1 MQQDTYNI
9 QRVHKISVFMTCL
22 IIILMVINATIVGGV
37 ELGIK
42 RAIQASPCIILAVIN
57 YFLPIN
63 DYVKGLIFGIVPPL
77 TMCLL
82 LILAGFEI
90 NRHYII
96 WCTVA
101 LMALYFKKEITIAHG
116 IVVNLCLLTVY
127 LVNPDGIAGPGTTLE
142 TFLFIIIIIDA
153 AIILLY
159 YLSKWGRELVNESME
174 KEAQTS
180 ELLNKLQLTFTQVEN
195 NTDTIDNR
203 ISELN
208 TNINMI
214 IESSQNITAAM
225 QEMAKSIQEEA
236 GSIYEINKTM
246 ADSLEIVYETRD
258 ISKGISSKADLV
270 NDKVSQGWNTMQ
282 QMNNQFNI
290 ISDTI
295 NIANTTVYELQS
307 SMNTVNK
314 LLEEITQI
322 ASQTNLL
329 ALNAAIESA
338 RAGEQGRGFAV
349 VAEEIRKLADQSTRI
364 VNDITQVT
372 MALSNK
378 SKEAFEKVNQGSSAV
393 KEGNELIN
401 NISTYFN
408 DLKDTFADTNVEIAK
423 GLSKIEVVAEQF
435 INVQGQIDN
444 IASIAEENAAA
455 TEEALSTIENANSQV
470 IRIGDFLNEIYKL
483 SGELKDMVD
492 TKN

>member
-1 MQQDTYNI
+1 
-9 QRVHKISVFMTCL
+9 
-22 IIILMVINATIVGGV
+22 MVINATIVGGI
-37 ELGIK
+37 EEGIK
-42 RAIQASPCIILAVIN
+42 RAIQASPCIIIAIIN

-142 TFLFIIIIIDA
+142 AFLFIVIIIDA
-153 AIILLY
+153 AIVLLY
-159 YLSKWGRELVNESME
+159 FLSRWGRELVHESVE

-180 ELLNKLQLTFTQVEN
+180 ELLSKLQLTFTQIEN
-195 NTDTIDNR
+195 STDTIDSR

-208 TNINMI
+208 TNISLI
-214 IESSQNITAAM
+214 TESSNNTTAAM

-258 ISKGISSKADLV
+258 ISKGISNKADMV

-282 QMNNQFNI
+282 QMNDQFNI

-295 NIANTTVYELQS
+295 TIANTTVYELQS

-314 LLEEITQI
+314 LLEEITEI

-372 MALSNK
+372 KALSNK
-378 SKEAFEKVNQGSSAV
+378 SQEAFEKVDQGSSAV
-393 KEGNELIN
+393 KEGNELIS
-401 NISTYFN
+401 NISIYFN
-408 DLKDTFADTNVEIAK
+408 DIKDTFADTNREISK
-423 GLSKIEVVAEQF
+423 GLSKIDVVAEQF
-435 INVQGQIDN
+435 INVQSQIDN

-455 TEEALSTIENANSQV
+455 TEEALSTIEDANSQV
-470 IRIGDFLNEIYKL
+470 IQIGDFLNEIYKL
-483 SGELKDMVD
+483 SGELKDMVSS
-492 TKN
+492 KE